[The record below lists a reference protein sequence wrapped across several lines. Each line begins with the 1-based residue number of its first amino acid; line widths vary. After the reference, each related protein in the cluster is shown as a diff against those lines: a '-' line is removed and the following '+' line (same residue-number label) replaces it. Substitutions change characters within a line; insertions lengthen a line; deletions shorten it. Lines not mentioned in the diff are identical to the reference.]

1 MTGMARAILTCGEQ
15 EQGHRLYYLGWAN
28 RRFMAFGIDSI
39 RRTTTSRTLYV
50 CFGRKSIDSEQNV
63 VVIFL
68 LWKISKFE
76 IYETDQATY
85 RC

>member
-1 MTGMARAILTCGEQ
+1 M
-15 EQGHRLYYLGWAN
+15 
-28 RRFMAFGIDSI
+28 
-39 RRTTTSRTLYV
+39 